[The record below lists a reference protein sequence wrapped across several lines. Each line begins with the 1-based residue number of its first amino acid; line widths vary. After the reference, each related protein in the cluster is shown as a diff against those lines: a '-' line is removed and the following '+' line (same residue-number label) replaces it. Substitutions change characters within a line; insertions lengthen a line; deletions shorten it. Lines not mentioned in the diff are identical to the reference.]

1 MNIINQKEV
10 VGLIVGPGS
19 TQQPNCVVTKTF
31 FIPKDASYV
40 LVKNSI

>member
-10 VGLIVGPGS
+10 VGVIAGPGS
-19 TQQPNCVVTKTF
+19 TQQPNCVVTKAF
-31 FIPKDASYV
+31 FSPNDTSYV